1 MLGIIKAEKVGM
13 TTFFDEAGEAVPITL
28 VRPLKMVVTQIK
40 TPEKDGKCSIQ
51 LAYKETTEK
60 HVNKPKLGILKKAGV
75 KGYYRKFFEARIK
88 PEEIGEYKLGQ
99 VIDPSEFLDYWAEV
113 DVWGISKGRGFAGVM
128 KRHGFKGQERTH
140 GEPDER
146 RPMSSGATDA
156 ARVFPGTKKPG
167 HMGARRV
174 TVFDLSCVEYN
185 AELNIL
191 AIQGSIPGPNGG
203 EVTLKLRKLLTEDE
217 VKIIRSERGRRLEE
231 SVTGEKAITQEKTED
246 AISAEAEVQEEERA
260 GRSAEPSSAEAE
272 SQDVSAGTNES
283 KEEQEG

>member
-1 MLGIIKAEKVGM
+1 MLGIIKAEKIGM
-13 TTFFDEAGEAVPITL
+13 TTFFDETGEMVPITL
-28 VRPLKMVVTQIK
+28 VRPHKMVVTQIK

-60 HVNKPKLGILKKAGV
+60 HVNKPTLGILKKAGV

-88 PEEIGEYKLGQ
+88 PEEISEYKLGQ
-99 VIDPSEFLDYWAEV
+99 VIDPAEFLDYWAEV
-113 DVWGISKGRGFAGVM
+113 DVWGISKGKGFAGVM

-146 RPMSSGATDA
+146 RPMSSGATDP

-217 VKIIRSERGRRLEE
+217 VELIRSERSKRLADALA
-231 SVTGEKAITQEKTED
+231 GEKSLTQAKDEE
-246 AISAEAEVQEEERA
+246 AMSAGAEAEGEERVEE
-260 GRSAEPSSAEAE
+260 SAEDSSEE
-272 SQDVSAGTNES
+272 LGSQDAPAITDDSE
-283 KEEQEG
+283 KEEQG